1 MLYQTL
7 GGEWGGVFKFSGH
20 GIFADA
26 GQASLSDS
34 EIADLLRFSP
44 EQSPEFTKIAQ
55 WAAVLQ
61 TEKCM

>member
-7 GGEWGGVFKFSGH
+7 DGAGGWGGVFEFSGH

-26 GQASLSDS
+26 RQGSLSES

-55 WAAVLQ
+55 
-61 TEKCM
+61 

>member
-7 GGEWGGVFKFSGH
+7 DGGWGGGGVCGVFEFSGH

-26 GQASLSDS
+26 RQDSLSES

-55 WAAVLQ
+55 
-61 TEKCM
+61 